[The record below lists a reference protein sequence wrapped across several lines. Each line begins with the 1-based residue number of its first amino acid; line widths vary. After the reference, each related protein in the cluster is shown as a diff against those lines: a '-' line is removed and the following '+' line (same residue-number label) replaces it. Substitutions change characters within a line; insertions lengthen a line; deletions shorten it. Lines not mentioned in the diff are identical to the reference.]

1 MITALSSSC
10 ANDKVGYIETNEII
24 RLKKQIKFFNII
36 SLKIVYLRYVLFQ
49 QEDYNRKIIKLLNKL
64 LWQVHLNIMTYILA
78 IDATLGACS
87 TALLKNG
94 EVLNQMKEVRVRG
107 HVERLIP
114 MIDETCKA
122 VGVSQSQFDYIAVTI
137 GPGTFAG
144 VRIGLSAAKGMALAL
159 GIPLIPL
166 TTLESIAHQYAVD
179 HQELSE
185 TFAVAIDAR
194 RGEIYFQKFK
204 MNKGDINSVAE
215 AMAVPL
221 SQINIDGIDIIVG
234 SGAELIKDIV
244 GNETFRVDDN
254 YQYPEATVMGKL
266 ATSKIEQAKFSDD
279 VSPLYL
285 RAPDAIKPKA
295 LNMVITDD

>member
-1 MITALSSSC
+1 
-10 ANDKVGYIETNEII
+10 
-24 RLKKQIKFFNII
+24 
-36 SLKIVYLRYVLFQ
+36 
-49 QEDYNRKIIKLLNKL
+49 
-64 LWQVHLNIMTYILA
+64 MTYIIA
-78 IDATLGACS
+78 IDTTLGACS

-94 EVLNQMKEVRVRG
+94 DVLNHMKEVRARG

-159 GIPLIPL
+159 NIPLIPV
-166 TTLESIAHQYAVD
+166 TTLESIAYQYMED
-179 HQELSE
+179 NKGYLGS
-185 TFAVAIDAR
+185 FAVAIDAR
-194 RGEIYFQKFK
+194 RGEIYMQKFK
-204 MNKGDINSVAE
+204 MADNALNPVTE

-221 SQINIDGIDIIVG
+221 LQINVDDVDLIIG
-234 SGAELIKDIV
+234 SGAELIKGFVDGGSFSI
-244 GNETFRVDDN
+244 NEN
-254 YQYPEATVMGKL
+254 YQYPDASSFGKL
-266 ATSKIEQAKFSDD
+266 AASKIEQATFSDD

-295 LNMVITDD
+295 LKMVITDD